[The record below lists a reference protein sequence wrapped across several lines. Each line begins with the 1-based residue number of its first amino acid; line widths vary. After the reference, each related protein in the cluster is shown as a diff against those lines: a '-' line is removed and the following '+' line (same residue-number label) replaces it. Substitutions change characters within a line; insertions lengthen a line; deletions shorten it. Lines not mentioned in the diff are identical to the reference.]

1 MRPGAARRRGRA
13 VPRAAGR
20 AAVLC
25 GLLLAGAGL
34 APGAAA
40 DDGRYRYW
48 SFWTWDAAGEQWSY
62 ATQGPGTLRPGD
74 GDVLGF
80 RFAESGGSAD
90 TSAPRA
96 AGDFAGLCGTAADG
110 GADTAADGGADAGG
124 ERVALVIDFGTARDA
139 PDGAPPPAARTECAP
154 LPEGATAAEVLA
166 EVAEPLRYDAGALLC
181 AIAGYPARGCADEVG
196 DEAGG
201 TAAESGDADATGGD
215 TDGGGAGGSA
225 LAVLV
230 GAGAV
235 AALATAAV
243 VRARRRES

>member
-1 MRPGAARRRGRA
+1 M
-13 VPRAAGR
+13 PRAAGR

-62 ATQGPGTLRPGD
+62 ATQGPGTLRPGG

-110 GADTAADGGADAGG
+110 DADAEDGAGG
-124 ERVALVIDFGTARDA
+124 ERVALVIDFGTAQDA
-139 PDGAPPPAARTECAP
+139 PDGAPPPASRTECAP

-166 EVAEPLRYDAGALLC
+166 EVAEPLRYDAAALLC

-196 DEAGG
+196 DEAD
-201 TAAESGDADATGGD
+201 SGDADATDGDADGGG
-215 TDGGGAGGSA
+215 DGGGAGGSA
-225 LAVLV
+225 LAVLA